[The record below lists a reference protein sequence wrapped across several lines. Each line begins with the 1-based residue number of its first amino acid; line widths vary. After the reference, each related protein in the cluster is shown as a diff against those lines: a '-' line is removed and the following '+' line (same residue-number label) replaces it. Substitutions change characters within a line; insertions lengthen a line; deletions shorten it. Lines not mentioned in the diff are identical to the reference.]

1 MLDEDPAVAADVE
14 YMFKFRSTTEGV
26 LAFSRD
32 ITCLLQQ
39 AKRSG
44 DDQAFLDDILKIQKV
59 VEDRCC
65 QVSVIGS
72 DRLGDQCLYVQPVS
86 V

>member
-39 AKRSG
+39 AKR
-44 DDQAFLDDILKIQKV
+44 A
-59 VEDRCC
+59 
-65 QVSVIGS
+65 
-72 DRLGDQCLYVQPVS
+72 PVMIKLS
-86 V
+86 WMIF